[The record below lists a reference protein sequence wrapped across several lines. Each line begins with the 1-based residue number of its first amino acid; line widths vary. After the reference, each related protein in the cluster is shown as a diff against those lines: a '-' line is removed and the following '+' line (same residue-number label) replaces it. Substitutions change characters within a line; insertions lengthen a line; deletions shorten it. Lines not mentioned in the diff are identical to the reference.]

1 MKKTDRK
8 PYFTDVTDE
17 KDFMEASWGSE
28 FGDHHGSYSKEYVS
42 AGWDGV
48 IQLNNHHTFAFNE
61 YPSHGG
67 AAQICWNNKVMEEM
81 ILQEVTVDEP

>member
-42 AGWDGV
+42 AGW
-48 IQLNNHHTFAFNE
+48 
-61 YPSHGG
+61 
-67 AAQICWNNKVMEEM
+67 NNKVMEEM